1 MQSLAL
7 RRQRGFGLIDAVI
20 SISIFALVSLGY
32 VQIQSDMVR
41 QQEDKIAAQH
51 ALMLQFGANAFM
63 NDNRVALLNSPTPVI
78 AGFANPMAPTVAEL
92 AASTSPQYLPTGY
105 TAANNL
111 GMTMAIRLAR
121 VPTGCTPAVNCT
133 DIAGLVYSTA
143 PFLDNES
150 NLADNRRVGA
160 MATQVG
166 DDGAFSPQSAP
177 STFLGA
183 SGTWAG
189 VPNPVNQAGVLAV
202 RAGFGSIGYANLN
215 YLVRRDGTL
224 AMTGSLNGGGNDLVN
239 FGVVNA
245 NTAVDVKDAAAC
257 VRGQIDNTGAFYSRA
272 AGCVLAAA
280 VTNAGLQIW
289 NAGGLNTVSM
299 NSSALAMSD
308 TPGVGIPKVTIDT
321 TGVVAT
327 TDGNFNRA
335 MLRGVSGRV
344 ETFTAGGAPAV
355 TIDGGA
361 IGGGRLSTNGLTIN
375 SYPAGWTGGL
385 HGTDVLADGKVGVWD
400 GTTVKGS
407 MNVAGDSYVA
417 NNAEVNN
424 VLQLN
429 NVSTENTACPLAG
442 MQSRNAAGALL
453 SCVNNGTLLWL
464 KSGLAQGVLGAP
476 CAPDG
481 SLAQDVSQNT
491 LICRG
496 GFYASFKDFVPSVV
510 DLDSLPVTHGQNVTK
525 PSCGTG
531 GTPSLF
537 IANGTSQTDPTG
549 ILNVYSLDLG
559 SYWQVQI
566 TSGGGTSAG
575 PGPQMAARI
584 ACIYP

>member
-1 MQSLAL
+1 MNSLTL
-7 RRQRGFGLIDAVI
+7 RRQQGFGLIDAVI

-32 VQIQSDMVR
+32 VAIQSDMVR

-51 ALMLQFGANAFM
+51 SLALQFGANAYI
-63 NDNRVALLNSPTPVI
+63 NDNRATLLNSASPVI
-78 AGFANPMAPTVAEL
+78 VGFASPMAPTVAEL
-92 AASTSPQYLPTGY
+92 AASISPQFLPPGY
-105 TAANNL
+105 TATNNL
-111 GMTMAIRLAR
+111 GMDMAIVLTRIP
-121 VPTGCTPAVNCT
+121 VGCTPSVNCT
-133 DIAGLVYSTA
+133 DIAGLVYAVA
-143 PFLDNES
+143 PFLDVES
-150 NLADNRRVGA
+150 GLADNRRVGA

-177 STFLGA
+177 ATFLGS
-183 SGTWAG
+183 SGTWTG
-189 VPNPVNQAGVLAV
+189 VVNPVGTAGVLAV

-215 YLVRRDGTL
+215 YLVRRDGSL
-224 AMTGSLNGGGNDLVN
+224 AMTGSLNGGGNDLIN

-245 NTAVDVKDAAAC
+245 NTAVDVRDASAC
-257 VRGQIDNTGAFYSRA
+257 VRGQIDNTGAFYSKA
-272 AGCVLAAA
+272 AGCVIAAA
-280 VTNAGLQIW
+280 VTNAGVQIW
-289 NAGGLNTVSM
+289 NGLGLNTVSM
-299 NSSALAMSD
+299 NSSGLAMSD
-308 TPGVGIPKVTIDT
+308 NPGVGIPKITIDT
-321 TGVVAT
+321 TGVVAA
-327 TDGNFNRA
+327 TDGNVNRA
-335 MLRGVSGRV
+335 VLRGASGRV
-344 ETFTAGGAPAV
+344 ETFTAGGVAAV
-355 TIDGGA
+355 TLDGGA
-361 IGGGRLSTNGLTIN
+361 PGGGRLATNGLPVN
-375 SYPAGWTGGL
+375 SYPAGWTGGV
-385 HGTDVLADGKVGVWD
+385 HGVDVLADGTVGVWD
-400 GTTVKGS
+400 GVTVKSS
-407 MNVAGDSYVA
+407 MNVAGNSYVA

-429 NVSTENTACPLAG
+429 TISTENTACPLSG

-464 KSGLAQGVLGAP
+464 KSGLSQGVFGAP
-476 CAPDG
+476 CSPDG

-491 LICRG
+491 LLCRS
-496 GFYASFKDFVPSVV
+496 GFYAAFKDFVPSVI

-525 PSCGTG
+525 PSCGPG

-559 SYWQVQI
+559 AIWQVQI